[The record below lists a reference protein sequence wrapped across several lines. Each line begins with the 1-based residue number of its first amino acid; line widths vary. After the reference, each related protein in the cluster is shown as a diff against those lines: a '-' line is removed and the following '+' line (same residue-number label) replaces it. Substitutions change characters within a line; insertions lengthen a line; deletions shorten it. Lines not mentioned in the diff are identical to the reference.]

1 MITPNYRIGT
11 LVRNIHSGSMAIVI
25 KEVPQVDVLASLP
38 SPLHKGHQFTKEELA
53 YAEIRS
59 HTIKEEDGDNWDDQ
73 VLLLKRLTGQVG
85 IEIPYHHSR
94 IQMDWKIVAG

>member
-25 KEVPQVDVLASLP
+25 KEVPQVDVIASLP
-38 SPLHKGHQFTKEELA
+38 FLLQKDHQFTKEELA
-53 YAEIRS
+53 YAEVRKY
-59 HTIKEEDGDNWDDQ
+59 TIKEEMGDNWDDQ
-73 VLLLKRLTGQVG
+73 VLLLKRLTGEVG

-94 IQMDWKIVAG
+94 VHLDWKIVAG